1 MHKKVAAELVSLAN
15 SILEMKNENDVAIL
29 QKKAQILYEKL
40 TVLKFV
46 EANLDNIANVEE
58 AVMFE
63 KNEAEKPISTI
74 EIKEEIIEEPI
85 EFVGEEIG
93 LVAALMEEE
102 AYDDEVVN
110 HKEEAVVEKIVEEEK
125 ILTSKK
131 VEAIFNE
138 EEPVIKDE
146 KAILTALQFTLEDEF
161 KDAISADVATQLFER
176 VTKDNPVVDEKV
188 EVKQKSLNDSLFSQ
202 NIQVGLNDRIAFVKH
217 LFDGSQEDF
226 NRVLSQLNSFKTQN
240 EAMYFIEDFVKPD
253 YNWEGK
259 QEYEERLMNLIDRK
273 FS

>member
-15 SILEMKNENDVAIL
+15 SILEMKNDNDVAIL